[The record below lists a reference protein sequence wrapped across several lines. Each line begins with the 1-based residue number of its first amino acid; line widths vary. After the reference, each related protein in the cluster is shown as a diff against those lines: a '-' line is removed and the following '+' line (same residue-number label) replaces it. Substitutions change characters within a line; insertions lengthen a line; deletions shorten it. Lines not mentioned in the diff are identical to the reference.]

1 MLNVQTFTFNP
12 VQENTY
18 ILYNEER
25 LCCII
30 DPGCYFASE
39 EIELRNFIE
48 LHQLTPKYLLNTHC
62 HLDHIFGNRF
72 VHKAFGLSLHLHKLE
87 KQVLDFG
94 PASGQMW
101 QLPFDNYDG
110 ELKFI
115 EEGEVIKLGNDELDI
130 LFTPGH
136 SPGHV
141 CFYEKAAKFLT
152 NPEVNDI
159 ARGNTFR
166 PVEGN
171 GQKSENQFTW
181 SDGKGTTWLAIFN
194 YTDKDTLVDIPFKRI
209 GIDPGKAYSIKDLW
223 SNLQINSHTNL
234 EVHAKDVRFLKIFM
248 KN

>member
-72 VHKAFGLSLHLHKLE
+72 IHKTFGLDLHLHKLE

-94 PASGQMW
+94 PASGQIW
-101 QLPFDNYDG
+101 QMPFDNYDG
-110 ELKFI
+110 ELIYIDEDDKI
-115 EEGEVIKLGNDELDI
+115 QIGNDELSI

-136 SPGHV
+136 SPGHI
-141 CFYEKAAKFLT
+141 CFYDKAGKFLIGGDVLFNGSVGRTDLPGGSFETLEQSIKTKLYTLPQDVIVYPGHGDSTTIGDEMKT
-152 NPEVNDI
+152 NPFVKMI
-159 ARGNTFR
+159 
-166 PVEGN
+166 
-171 GQKSENQFTW
+171 
-181 SDGKGTTWLAIFN
+181 
-194 YTDKDTLVDIPFKRI
+194 
-209 GIDPGKAYSIKDLW
+209 
-223 SNLQINSHTNL
+223 
-234 EVHAKDVRFLKIFM
+234 
-248 KN
+248 

>member
-1 MLNVQTFTFNP
+1 MLNVQSFTFNP

-18 ILYNEER
+18 LLYNEER

-72 VHKAFGLSLHLHKLE
+72 IHKTYGLTLHLHKLE

-110 ELKFI
+110 ELKYI
-115 EEGEVIKLGNDELDI
+115 DEGDIIKLGNDELEV

-141 CFYEKAAKFLT
+141 CFYDRASKFLIGGDVLFNGSVGRTDLPGGDFATLEQSIKTKLYTLHEDVIVYPGHGDSTTIGDEMKT
-152 NPEVNDI
+152 NPFVKMI
-159 ARGNTFR
+159 
-166 PVEGN
+166 
-171 GQKSENQFTW
+171 
-181 SDGKGTTWLAIFN
+181 
-194 YTDKDTLVDIPFKRI
+194 
-209 GIDPGKAYSIKDLW
+209 
-223 SNLQINSHTNL
+223 
-234 EVHAKDVRFLKIFM
+234 
-248 KN
+248 

>member
-18 ILYNEER
+18 LLYNDEK

-48 LHQLTPKYLLNTHC
+48 QNELTPKYLLNTHC

-72 VHKAFGLSLHLHKLE
+72 VHKTFGLLLHLHQLE

-94 PASGQMW
+94 PVSGQMW

-110 ELKFI
+110 ELIFF
-115 EEGEVIKLGNDELDI
+115 EEGDIIKLGTDELEI

-141 CFYEKAAKFLT
+141 CFYNKMGKFIIGGDVLFNGSVGRTDLPGGDFETLEQSIKTKLFTLPPDVIVYPGHGSSTTIGDEMKT
-152 NPEVNDI
+152 NPFVKMI
-159 ARGNTFR
+159 
-166 PVEGN
+166 
-171 GQKSENQFTW
+171 
-181 SDGKGTTWLAIFN
+181 
-194 YTDKDTLVDIPFKRI
+194 
-209 GIDPGKAYSIKDLW
+209 
-223 SNLQINSHTNL
+223 
-234 EVHAKDVRFLKIFM
+234 
-248 KN
+248 

>member
-72 VHKAFGLSLHLHKLE
+72 VHKTFGLSLHLHKLE

-110 ELKFI
+110 ELIYIDENDKI
-115 EEGEVIKLGNDELDI
+115 QLGNDELSI

-136 SPGHV
+136 SPGHI
-141 CFYEKAAKFLT
+141 CFYDKAGKFLIGGDVLFNGSVGRTDLPGGSFETLEQSIKTKLYALPPDVIVYPGHGDSTTIGDEMKT
-152 NPEVNDI
+152 NPFVKMI
-159 ARGNTFR
+159 
-166 PVEGN
+166 
-171 GQKSENQFTW
+171 
-181 SDGKGTTWLAIFN
+181 
-194 YTDKDTLVDIPFKRI
+194 
-209 GIDPGKAYSIKDLW
+209 
-223 SNLQINSHTNL
+223 
-234 EVHAKDVRFLKIFM
+234 
-248 KN
+248 